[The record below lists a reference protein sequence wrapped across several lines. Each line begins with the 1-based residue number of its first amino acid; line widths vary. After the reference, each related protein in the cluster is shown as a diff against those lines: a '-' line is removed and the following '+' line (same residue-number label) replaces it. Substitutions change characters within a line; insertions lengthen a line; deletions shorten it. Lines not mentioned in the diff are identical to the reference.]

1 MQAQQHCS
9 GRSQMSGRMEQDIVT
24 SKKGF
29 VAYYRRRLLT
39 PMEEINKVCLES
51 FAGEVVKEILSS
63 RRAYEYFRGYTH
75 YQVLPRQWGHP
86 SG

>member
-1 MQAQQHCS
+1 M
-9 GRSQMSGRMEQDIVT
+9 RE
-24 SKKGF
+24 KGF

-39 PMEEINKVCLES
+39 PMENVDKSCLEV
-51 FAGEVVKEILSS
+51 FGAAIVKDMLFS

-75 YQVLPRQWGHP
+75 YQALPRQWGHP